1 MTIRLLA
8 TLCRF
13 ALGATIFSAAA
24 LAQPTH
30 QPPPEF
36 LDWPEITEGEKQ
48 MRAPLVEKDSG
59 AEVLVWRVHV
69 LDEVLSRNTLQRVF
83 YNYVRLKVFNEE
95 GKEQT
100 STIDL
105 RNDERSSIIDVAG
118 RTLKPDGTILQ
129 LEKSAIHERDVVRVG
144 GRKRKVTSFAMP
156 GVEPGT
162 ILEYR
167 WKEVLDGDRIQY
179 VRLQFQREFP
189 IQKVTYFVK
198 PLSWENTSY
207 QMRFQAFHCQPAF
220 GKADRDGYTPVILE
234 NVPPFREEPYAPSE
248 PNLRPWVLAYYQL
261 ENPKDPDR
269 YWSDIGKKA
278 YQELKNALRT
288 NDELNAATATAT
300 GQAQSDQD
308 KVLNLIRYIQ
318 NNLRN
323 VNTDLSDSEREKFQ
337 EGLPKNRV
345 RTSAEIFK
353 SGMGMPD
360 ELNVVFAAMAAQAG
374 LDARLA
380 YAADWNDVVFNP
392 KTMTNRYYLDNI
404 TMAVKF
410 GDSWKMYDV
419 STKLLTPGMLPW
431 RQEGVFALVSDAKT
445 PVFVQTETT
454 PAKSSV
460 EAKKG
465 SFSLS
470 VNGELEGDAEETF
483 TGHRAFDLRSE
494 LREES
499 QERREEWLRNRV
511 IEMFPD
517 AEVTEIA
524 VENCDDPTR
533 PLRFRYHLLAPQYAQ
548 VAGRRI
554 FFHILPFQRSR
565 PSPFSASERRNP
577 VQFPYAWTETDAV
590 RIRPPAGFVLD
601 NASAPGGIGFGAA
614 GGYNLTVAVGDNGQ
628 VIANRELTF
637 VGTYFDAK
645 DYPVVKQVFSEIQK
659 RNTHTLALIKQ

>member
-1 MTIRLLA
+1 
-8 TLCRF
+8 
-13 ALGATIFSAAA
+13 
-24 LAQPTH
+24 
-30 QPPPEF
+30 
-36 LDWPEITEGEKQ
+36 
-48 MRAPLVEKDSG
+48 MR
-59 AEVLVWRVHV
+59 
-69 LDEVLSRNTLQRVF
+69 
-83 YNYVRLKVFNEE
+83 
-95 GKEQT
+95 
-100 STIDL
+100 
-105 RNDERSSIIDVAG
+105 
-118 RTLKPDGTILQ
+118 
-129 LEKSAIHERDVVRVG
+129 
-144 GRKRKVTSFAMP
+144 
-156 GVEPGT
+156 
-162 ILEYR
+162 
-167 WKEVLDGDRIQY
+167 
-179 VRLQFQREFP
+179 
-189 IQKVTYFVK
+189 
-198 PLSWENTSY
+198 
-207 QMRFQAFHCQPAF
+207 
-220 GKADRDGYTPVILE
+220 
-234 NVPPFREEPYAPSE
+234 
-248 PNLRPWVLAYYQL
+248 
-261 ENPKDPDR
+261 
-269 YWSDIGKKA
+269 
-278 YQELKNALRT
+278 
-288 NDELNAATATAT
+288 
-300 GQAQSDQD
+300 
-308 KVLNLIRYIQ
+308 
-318 NNLRN
+318 
-323 VNTDLSDSEREKFQ
+323 
-337 EGLPKNRV
+337 
-345 RTSAEIFK
+345 
-353 SGMGMPD
+353 
-360 ELNVVFAAMAAQAG
+360 
-374 LDARLA
+374 
-380 YAADWNDVVFNP
+380 
-392 KTMTNRYYLDNI
+392 
-404 TMAVKF
+404 
-410 GDSWKMYDV
+410 
-419 STKLLTPGMLPW
+419 
-431 RQEGVFALVSDAKT
+431 VSDAKT

-524 VENCDDPTR
+524 VENCDDPTQ